1 MGKVAAA
8 LDVVI
13 VLVFV
18 AIGRTAHADGLTF
31 AGLASTAWPFL
42 AGLAIGWLTLAIGR
56 REAMAVSSGLVVWI
70 STVVLGMVFRVVS
83 GQGTA
88 VAFVFV
94 ALGFLG
100 LTMLGWRALV
110 VGFRHWRSTRPTP
123 DVRTGSK
130 SSPHEGAQSP
140 STG

>member
-1 MGKVAAA
+1 MGKVAVA
-8 LDVVI
+8 LDIVI

-18 AIGRTAHADGLTF
+18 AIGRTAHADGVTI

-42 AGLAIGWLTLAIGR
+42 AGLAVGWRAVARGR
-56 REAMAVSSGLVVWI
+56 RDSMALSSGLVVWI

-100 LTMLGWRALV
+100 LTMVGWRAVV
-110 VGFRHWRSTRPTP
+110 VGARRWRSTSPTS
-123 DVRTGSK
+123 DVRAPG
-130 SSPHEGAQSP
+130 
-140 STG
+140 

>member
-1 MGKVAAA
+1 MGKVSAV
-8 LDVVI
+8 LDLVM

-18 AIGRTAHADGLTF
+18 AIGRTAHAHGLTA

-42 AGLAIGWLTLAIGR
+42 AALAVGWLILAVGR
-56 REAMAVSSGLVVWI
+56 RDSVALSSGLVVWI
-70 STVVLGMVFRVVS
+70 STVALGMALRVVA

-100 LTMLGWRALV
+100 LTMLGWRVVALGIRRRRV
-110 VGFRHWRSTRPTP
+110 APDARRSVTR
-123 DVRTGSK
+123 GL
-130 SSPHEGAQSP
+130 SSPSG
-140 STG
+140 

>member
-1 MGKVAAA
+1 MGKVSVA
-8 LDVVI
+8 LDLVM

-18 AIGRTAHADGLTF
+18 AIGRTAHAHGLTV

-42 AGLAIGWLTLAIGR
+42 AALAIGWLILAAGR
-56 REAMAVSSGLVVWI
+56 RDGMTLSSGLVVWI
-70 STVVLGMVFRVVS
+70 STVALGMAFRVIA

-100 LTMLGWRALV
+100 LTLLGWRIVALGIRRRRV
-110 VGFRHWRSTRPTP
+110 AGRSPEAHRSATRG
-123 DVRTGSK
+123 VSN
-130 SSPHEGAQSP
+130 P
-140 STG
+140 SG

>member
-1 MGKVAAA
+1 MGKVSVA
-8 LDVVI
+8 LDLVM

-18 AIGRTAHADGLTF
+18 AIGRTAHAHGLTV

-42 AGLAIGWLTLAIGR
+42 AALAAGWLTLAVGR
-56 REAMAVSSGLVVWI
+56 RDGTSLSSGLVVWI
-70 STVVLGMVFRVVS
+70 STVALGMAFQVVA

-100 LTMLGWRALV
+100 LTMLGWRV
-110 VGFRHWRSTRPTP
+110 VVLGIRRCRVAAEARRSVTRG
-123 DVRTGSK
+123 V
-130 SSPHEGAQSP
+130 SSPSG
-140 STG
+140 

>member
-1 MGKVAAA
+1 MGKVAVA
-8 LDVVI
+8 LDTVI

-18 AIGRTAHADGLTF
+18 AIGRTAHAHGVTT

-42 AGLAIGWLTLAIGR
+42 AALALGWLAVAMGR
-56 REAMAVSSGLVVWI
+56 RDGTAWSGGLVVWI

-100 LTMLGWRALV
+100 VTMLGWRALV
-110 VGFRHWRSTRPTP
+110 VGIRHWRSAGATP
-123 DVRTGSK
+123 DGRTG
-130 SSPHEGAQSP
+130 GQIIRR
-140 STG
+140 

>member
-1 MGKVAAA
+1 MGKVAVA
-8 LDVVI
+8 LDIVI

-18 AIGRTAHADGLTF
+18 GIGRTAHADGVTL

-42 AGLAIGWLTLAIGR
+42 AGLAVGWLALAMGR
-56 REAMAVSSGLVVWI
+56 RDGTALSGGLVVLI
-70 STVVLGMVFRVVS
+70 ATAVLGMVFRVVS

-100 LTMLGWRALV
+100 LTMLGWRAAV
-110 VGFRHWRSTRPTP
+110 VGVRRWRSTGPTP
-123 DVRTGSK
+123 DVRTRGENI
-130 SSPHEGAQSP
+130 SP
-140 STG
+140 

>member
-1 MGKVAAA
+1 MGKVAVAV
-8 LDVVI
+8 DSVI

-18 AIGRTAHADGLTF
+18 AIGRTAHADGVTI

-42 AGLAIGWLTLAIGR
+42 AGMAGGWLALARGR
-56 REAMAVSSGLVVWI
+56 RDGMALSSGLMVWI

-88 VAFVFV
+88 VAFVCV

-100 LTMLGWRALV
+100 LTMVGWRAVV
-110 VGFRHWRSTRPTP
+110 VGTRRWRSTSPTP
-123 DVRTGSK
+123 DVRTRG
-130 SSPHEGAQSP
+130 
-140 STG
+140 

>member
-1 MGKVAAA
+1 MGKVSAV
-8 LDVVI
+8 LDLVM

-18 AIGRTAHADGLTF
+18 AIGRTAHAHGLTA

-42 AGLAIGWLTLAIGR
+42 AALAGAWLILAAGR
-56 REAMAVSSGLVVWI
+56 RDGVALSSGVVVWI
-70 STVVLGMVFRVVS
+70 STVTLGMAFRVVA

-100 LTMLGWRALV
+100 LTMLGWRVVALGIRRRRV
-110 VGFRHWRSTRPTP
+110 APDARRSVTRG
-123 DVRTGSK
+123 V
-130 SSPHEGAQSP
+130 SSPSG
-140 STG
+140 

>member
-1 MGKVAAA
+1 MGKVAVA
-8 LDVVI
+8 LDIVI

-18 AIGRTAHADGLTF
+18 AIGRTAHAHGVTS

-42 AGLAIGWLTLAIGR
+42 AGLAVGWLALAIGR
-56 REAMAVSSGLVVWI
+56 RDGMALSSGLVVWI
-70 STVVLGMVFRVVS
+70 TTVVLGMVFRVVS

-100 LTMLGWRALV
+100 LTMVGWRAVV
-110 VGFRHWRSTRPTP
+110 VGVRHWRSTSPTP
-123 DVRTGSK
+123 DVRTRG
-130 SSPHEGAQSP
+130 
-140 STG
+140 

>member
-1 MGKVAAA
+1 MGKFSVA
-8 LDVVI
+8 LDLVM

-18 AIGRTAHADGLTF
+18 AIGRTAHAHGLTA

-42 AGLAIGWLTLAIGR
+42 AALAAGWLILAAGR
-56 REAMAVSSGLVVWI
+56 RDGMSLSSGLVVWI
-70 STVVLGMVFRVVS
+70 STVALGMTFRVVA

-100 LTMLGWRALV
+100 LTLLGWRIVALGIRRRRV
-110 VGFRHWRSTRPTP
+110 AGRGPEARRSVTRG
-123 DVRTGSK
+123 V
-130 SSPHEGAQSP
+130 SSPSG
-140 STG
+140 

>member
-1 MGKVAAA
+1 MGKVAVA
-8 LDVVI
+8 LDIAI

-18 AIGRTAHADGLTF
+18 AIGRTAHADGVTI

-42 AGLAIGWLTLAIGR
+42 AGLGVGWLALARGR
-56 REAMAVSSGLVVWI
+56 RDGMALSSGLVVWI

-100 LTMLGWRALV
+100 LTMVGWRAVV
-110 VGFRHWRSTRPTP
+110 VGARRWRSTSPTP
-123 DVRTGSK
+123 EVRARG
-130 SSPHEGAQSP
+130 
-140 STG
+140 

>member
-1 MGKVAAA
+1 MGKVAVA
-8 LDVVI
+8 LDSVI

-18 AIGRTAHADGLTF
+18 AIGRTAHADGVTI

-42 AGLAIGWLTLAIGR
+42 AGMAGGWLALARGR
-56 REAMAVSSGLVVWI
+56 RDGMALSSGLVVWI

-100 LTMLGWRALV
+100 LTMVGWRAVV
-110 VGFRHWRSTRPTP
+110 VGTRRWRSTSPTP
-123 DVRTGSK
+123 DVRTRG
-130 SSPHEGAQSP
+130 
-140 STG
+140 

>member
-1 MGKVAAA
+1 MGKVAVA
-8 LDVVI
+8 LDIVT

-18 AIGRTAHADGLTF
+18 AIGRTAHADGVTI

-42 AGLAIGWLTLAIGR
+42 AGLALGWLALTRGR
-56 REAMAVSSGLVVWI
+56 RDGTALSSGLVVWI

-100 LTMLGWRALV
+100 LTMLGWRAVV
-110 VGFRHWRSTRPTP
+110 VGARRWRSPSPTP
-123 DVRTGSK
+123 DVRARG
-130 SSPHEGAQSP
+130 
-140 STG
+140 

>member
-1 MGKVAAA
+1 MGKVS
-8 LDVVI
+8 VVFDLVM

-18 AIGRTAHADGLTF
+18 AIGRAAHAHGLSV

-42 AGLAIGWLTLAIGR
+42 AALAVGWLILLVGR
-56 REAMAVSSGLVVWI
+56 RDGTTLSSGVVVWI
-70 STVVLGMVFRVVS
+70 ATVALGMAFRVVA

-100 LTMLGWRALV
+100 LTMLGWRV
-110 VGFRHWRSTRPTP
+110 VVLGVRHRRVIGRSHEEGRSVTRG
-123 DVRTGSK
+123 VNSRSG
-130 SSPHEGAQSP
+130 
-140 STG
+140 

>member
-1 MGKVAAA
+1 MGKVSAV
-8 LDVVI
+8 LDLVM

-18 AIGRTAHADGLTF
+18 AIGRTTHAHGLTA

-42 AGLAIGWLTLAIGR
+42 AALAVGWLILAAGR
-56 REAMAVSSGLVVWI
+56 RDGVALSSGVVVWI
-70 STVVLGMVFRVVS
+70 STVTLGMAFRVVA

-100 LTMLGWRALV
+100 LTMLGWRVVALGIRRRRV
-110 VGFRHWRSTRPTP
+110 VPDARRSVTRG
-123 DVRTGSK
+123 V
-130 SSPHEGAQSP
+130 SSPSG
-140 STG
+140 

>member
-1 MGKVAAA
+1 MNRVSAV
-8 LDVVI
+8 LDLVM

-18 AIGRTAHADGLTF
+18 AIGRTAHAHGLTA

-42 AGLAIGWLTLAIGR
+42 AALAVGWLTLVVGR
-56 REAMAVSSGLVVWI
+56 RDGTILPSGVVVWI
-70 STVVLGMVFRVVS
+70 STVALGMGLRVVA

-100 LTMLGWRALV
+100 LTMLGWRVVALGIRRRRV
-110 VGFRHWRSTRPTP
+110 VPEGRRSVTP
-123 DVRTGSK
+123 GV
-130 SSPHEGAQSP
+130 SSPSG
-140 STG
+140 